1 MIGAST
7 RNVWTSAYQSVCS
20 AAASPSQKRER
31 ERRMYQLDRSSR
43 YSSKSRITS
52 TVSHDS

>member
-7 RNVWTSAYQSVCS
+7 RSVWTSAYQSVCS
-20 AAASPSQKRER
+20 AAASPSQNRER
-31 ERRMYQLDRSSR
+31 ERRMYQLERSSR